1 MYVHT
6 FLQYNVIR
14 SSIKRGIRL
23 YDFELTFSYEIVF
36 PFSQQII
43 KKVICSSKT
52 ICRPIYDV
60 LNLSDVQLISQN
72 KCLTELNLQEK
83 IWMEI
88 CV

>member
-36 PFSQQII
+36 PFSQQNI
-43 KKVICSSKT
+43 KKSYV
-52 ICRPIYDV
+52 V
-60 LNLSDVQLISQN
+60 LKRFADQY
-72 KCLTELNLQEK
+72 T
-83 IWMEI
+83 MF
-88 CV
+88 

>member
-43 KKVICSSKT
+43 KKSYV
-52 ICRPIYDV
+52 V
-60 LNLSDVQLISQN
+60 LKRFADQ
-72 KCLTELNLQEK
+72 
-83 IWMEI
+83 
-88 CV
+88 